1 MAEFILTPNNDIFP
15 PDTLTN
21 IFGDDIITGL
31 AGDDSIDG
39 GNGVDS
45 VAGGDGND
53 TLIGGPAGTSSV
65 IGSDTLDGGN
75 GTDLA
80 DYLGASGAVT
90 VNLTTGTASSAP
102 DVIFDPI
109 SQILISIENV
119 RGSNFNDTI
128 IGDSGDN
135 ILDAA
140 VGNDSVVGGAGNDI
154 LAGGTGNN
162 TLDGG
167 DGNDWV
173 DYLSNVAPVFV
184 NLETGSAFDL
194 NDPGFGISDTLI
206 SIENI
211 RGSTS
216 GDTIFGSTGD
226 NILEG
231 GGGADSLQ
239 AGLGNDLYRLNSTT
253 AGASQINDVG
263 GTDTLNFTDDVSIA
277 LAAPTAGIIG
287 LARDGTTLLLDTN
300 QDGNA
305 NASDDVAII
314 DFFDASIPGAGTG
327 FIESI
332 QNLSGTDILSF
343 FFGSIQFGASSFTVQ
358 EDGTVVQAIT
368 VTRTG
373 GSSGEVS
380 ATVNLS
386 DGTATAPGDY
396 DNTPITVTFADGDAA
411 AKTVTVPVVQDTV
424 VEGTE
429 TVNLTLST
437 TSAATI
443 GTQNSATLN
452 ILDDDTLSGG
462 DDTLSGGDDTL
473 SGGDDTLSGGT
484 LQFSAPSF
492 TVQEDGTVVQA
503 ITVTRTGGS
512 SGAVTATVNL
522 SDGTATAPGDYDNT
536 PITVTFADGDTAD
549 KTVAVPVVQDTIFE
563 GTETVNLT
571 LSTTSAATI
580 GTQNSATLNILDD
593 DTLSGG
599 DDTLSGGDDTLS
611 GGDDTLSGGTLQFS
625 APSFTVQEDGT
636 VVQAITVTRTGG
648 SSGAVT
654 ATVTLTDGTAT
665 APGDYDN
672 QPLTVSFA
680 DGDTA
685 AKTVAVPVVQDT
697 LFEETETVNL
707 TLANV
712 TGGAVIG
719 TQNTA
724 TLNITD
730 DDTANPGTVSFDAPT
745 VSVNENLP
753 LAVVSINRTGGTD
766 GAVSLQVNL
775 RDGTATAGLDYV
787 NSPSPQVV
795 TFADG
800 DAEPKPVSIPI
811 LDDDLVEG
819 NETISVELTG
829 VSGGVTAGVVSSLI
843 LQIVDNDVTPVL
855 PGTLEF
861 SAPTFSSIE
870 GKPTAEITVNRTGG
884 SDGAISA
891 NLVFT
896 EGTAKAGVS
905 FNASPIP
912 VIFADGDATAKR
924 VRIPIFDDA
933 VVEDLPTFN
942 VALADV
948 TGGATVGAQSNAA
961 VQIANNDAAP
971 LALPLLGFEEF
982 GNFQRF
988 TSSGGLTFSDNAITL
1003 VAENQGGE
1011 GRFQRDTADSKVVAY
1026 DTGDSIT
1033 IGLTDR
1039 LATVPGGITGGQISF
1054 RYASPN
1060 QSHQV
1065 RFFDAAGNQ
1074 VGGETLNRTPGDRD
1088 NFTEF
1093 VNASFNFP
1101 ATTRTIAL
1109 GSTATQ
1115 IGFDDIE
1122 VTLNPTL
1129 LTGEWQYTAP
1139 QDFTITSTGFTGDAP
1154 AFAAP
1159 LDIIQTGD
1167 SVTISG
1173 FYLNSTGTGSGQIS
1187 GNQITA
1193 TLPLSGGTGQLLGT
1207 ISADGRTIQGNI
1219 TFTSGEPGTS
1229 TATIPFTM
1237 SSQTGAG
1244 NDVISGDDGTNSL
1257 SAGIGNDSLT
1267 GGVGADTLTGGDGS
1281 DDFIF
1286 NNSGEGSDIITDF
1299 TPGEDQIVIAAA
1311 GFGGNLSGGAVL
1323 PAIAFAL
1330 GTSASD
1336 SNQRFIYD
1344 STTGGLFFDGDGNG
1358 PSSQVQLA
1366 TLSGL
1371 PALSAADI
1379 FVV

>member
-1 MAEFILTPNNDIFP
+1 MAEYTLTPNNDIFP
-15 PDTLTN
+15 PDTLTD

-53 TLIGGPAGTSSV
+53 TLIGGPAGTSTV

-75 GTDLA
+75 GIDLA

-90 VNLTTGTASSAP
+90 INLTDGTASSAP

-128 IGDSGDN
+128 DGDSGDN
-135 ILDAA
+135 ILDGAA
-140 VGNDSVVGGAGNDI
+140 GNDSVAGGAGNDI

-162 TLDGG
+162 TIDGG

-173 DYLSNVAPVFV
+173 DYLSSLSNVSV
-184 NLETGSAFDL
+184 NLETGTASDIEQTL
-194 NDPGFGISDTLI
+194 SDTLT
-206 SIENI
+206 SIENV
-211 RGSTS
+211 RGSTF
-216 GDTIFGSTGD
+216 GDTILGNSGD

-239 AGLGNDLYRLNSTT
+239 AGLGNDLYRLNSSN
-253 AGASQINDVG
+253 AGGSQINDAG
-263 GTDTLNFTDDVSIA
+263 GTDTLNFTDDVSLT
-277 LAAPTAGIIG
+277 LASPTAGIIG
-287 LARDGTTLLLDTN
+287 LARDGTTLLLDTT
-300 QDGNA
+300 QDGIA
-305 NASDDVAII
+305 NATEDVAII
-314 DFFDASIPGAGTG
+314 DFFNASLPGAGSG

-343 FFGSIQFGASSFTVQ
+343 FFGSIQFSAPSFTVQEDGTVLSAVTVTRTGGSSGTVTATVNLSDGTATAPNDYDNTPLTVTFADGDTAAKTVTVPIVQDTLVEGTETVNLNLANVTGGAVVGTQNTATLNINDDDTAPAGTLQFSAPSFTVQ

-380 ATVNLS
+380 ATVSLT
-386 DGTATAPGDY
+386 DGTATAPSDY
-396 DNTPITVTFADGDAA
+396 DNTPLTVTFADGDTA
-411 AKTVTVPVVQDTV
+411 AKTVVVPVVQDAL

-429 TVNLTLST
+429 TVNLTLANVT
-437 TSAATI
+437 GGAVV
-443 GTQNSATLN
+443 GTQNTATLN
-452 ILDDDTLSGG
+452 INDDDTAPA
-462 DDTLSGGDDTL
+462 
-473 SGGDDTLSGGT
+473 GT

-522 SDGTATAPGDYDNT
+522 ADGTATAPSDYDNT
-536 PITVTFADGDTAD
+536 PLTVTFADGDTAA
-549 KTVAVPVVQDTIFE
+549 KTVTVPIVQDTLVE

-571 LSTTSAATI
+571 LSTTSAA
-580 GTQNSATLNILDD
+580 S
-593 DTLSGG
+593 
-599 DDTLSGGDDTLS
+599 
-611 GGDDTLSGGTLQFS
+611 
-625 APSFTVQEDGT
+625 
-636 VVQAITVTRTGG
+636 
-648 SSGAVT
+648 
-654 ATVTLTDGTAT
+654 
-665 APGDYDN
+665 
-672 QPLTVSFA
+672 
-680 DGDTA
+680 
-685 AKTVAVPVVQDT
+685 
-697 LFEETETVNL
+697 
-707 TLANV
+707 
-712 TGGAVIG
+712 IG

-724 TLNITD
+724 TLNIND
-730 DDTANPGTVSFDAPT
+730 DDTANPGNLNFDATT
-745 VSVNENLP
+745 VSVNETSP
-753 LAVVSINRTGGTD
+753 VAVVSINRSGGTD

-787 NSPSPQVV
+787 NTPTPTVV

-811 LDDDLVEG
+811 LDDELVEG
-819 NETISVELTG
+819 NETISVELANITG
-829 VSGGVTAGVVSSLI
+829 GATAGVVSSLI
-843 LQIVDNDVTPVL
+843 LQIVDNDVVQPVQ

-861 SAPTFSSIE
+861 SAPTFSTIE
-870 GKPTAEITVNRTGG
+870 GKPRAEITVNRTGG
-884 SDGAISA
+884 SNGQISA

-905 FNASPIP
+905 FNASPLT
-912 VIFADGDATAKR
+912 VTFADGDATAKR

-933 VVEDLPTFN
+933 VVEDLPSFN
-942 VALADV
+942 VALAAV
-948 TGGATVGAQSNAA
+948 TGGATVGAQSTAA

-988 TSSGGLTFSDNAITL
+988 SGSGGLTFSDNVITL

-1011 GRFQRDTADSKVVAY
+1011 GRFQRDVADSKVVAY

-1033 IGLTDR
+1033 VGLTDR
-1039 LATVPGGITGGQISF
+1039 LSSVPAGITGGTISF

-1074 VGGETLNRTPGDRD
+1074 VGVETLNRTPGAQD

-1101 ATTRTIAL
+1101 ATTRSIAL

-1122 VTLNPTL
+1122 VTLNPAL
-1129 LTGEWQYTAP
+1129 LTGEWQYISP
-1139 QDFTITSTGFTGDAP
+1139 EDFTFTGAGFTGGAP

-1167 SVTISG
+1167 TVTISG
-1173 FYLNSTGTGSGQIS
+1173 FYLNSTGTGTGQIA

-1193 TLPLSGGTGQLLGT
+1193 TLPLSGGTGQLLGS
-1207 ISADGRTIQGNI
+1207 ISADGRTIEGNI
-1219 TFTSGEPGTS
+1219 TFTGSEPGTS
-1229 TATIPFTM
+1229 TAIIPFTM
-1237 SSQTGAG
+1237 SSQTAAS
-1244 NDVISGDDGTNSL
+1244 NDVIIGDAGANSL

-1267 GGVGADTLTGGDGS
+1267 GGVGADTLTGGDGA

-1286 NNSGEGSDIITDF
+1286 NNSSEGSDNITDF
-1299 TPGEDQIVIAAA
+1299 TPGEDQIVIVAA
-1311 GFGGNLSGGAVL
+1311 GFGADLSAGAVL
-1323 PAIAFAL
+1323 PASGFAL

-1336 SNQRFIYD
+1336 PNQRFIYD
-1344 STTGGLFFDGDGNG
+1344 STTGALFFDGDGNG
-1358 PSSQVQLA
+1358 PSSQVQFA
-1366 TLSGL
+1366 TLTGVPGL
-1371 PALSAADI
+1371 NAGDI
-1379 FVV
+1379 FVL